1 MLVSKLSEAIERQD
15 EMTDII
21 GSSLKKIAKKIHRL
35 ELMMHNEPTEDA
47 EAYEKKIWQDKMNK
61 LLHYDVAKRLPTM
74 KEIQMAKLQKEKALN
89 NKSGENLSCS
99 KRCWIHNLFTC
110 VSN

>member
-1 MLVSKLSEAIERQD
+1 MLVSKLTESIERQD

-47 EAYEKKIWQDKMNK
+47 ETYEKKIWQDKMDK
-61 LLHYDVAKRLPTM
+61 LLHFEVAKRLPTL
-74 KEIQMAKLQKEKALN
+74 KEIHLAKLQEKAQLEN
-89 NKSGENLSCS
+89 RNGEIGVKL
-99 KRCWIHNLFTC
+99 
-110 VSN
+110 